1 MASIITS
8 PASLARSGTRIPS
21 SFRLSISS
29 VVTSSLK
36 EVLIAITA
44 HTRWPLSLIPR
55 CWTQPSATFSRALFR
70 IFVIALIFFPFMVG
84 GLGVRVVTGPGD
96 LLGLG
101 EHVQDLL
108 LVPSYVVVPPDHYSD
123 RDALLQGIER

>member
-55 CWTQPSATFSRALFR
+55 GWTQPSATFSRALFR
-70 IFVIALIFFPFMVG
+70 IFGIALIFFPSMVG
-84 GLGVRVVTGPGD
+84 GLGVRVALGPGD
-96 LLGLG
+96 VLGLG
-101 EHVQDLL
+101 VHVRGLL
-108 LVPSYVVVPPDHYSD
+108 LVPGYVVVPPGHRSD
-123 RDALLQGIER
+123 REALLQAIER